1 MCTYN
6 ANPEAEA
13 GALSMPGQYGLR
25 YERRMGFGIY
35 NLVADHSHVICKPW
49 VLFPAQ
55 KSKEPNT

>member
-13 GALSMPGQYGLR
+13 GALNMPGQYGL
-25 YERRMGFGIY
+25 RMGFGIY
-35 NLVADHSHVICKPW
+35 NLVADHSQVICKPW

>member
-25 YERRMGFGIY
+25 MGFGICHMQA
-35 NLVADHSHVICKPW
+35 LGSIPS
-49 VLFPAQ
+49 
-55 KSKEPNT
+55 SKE